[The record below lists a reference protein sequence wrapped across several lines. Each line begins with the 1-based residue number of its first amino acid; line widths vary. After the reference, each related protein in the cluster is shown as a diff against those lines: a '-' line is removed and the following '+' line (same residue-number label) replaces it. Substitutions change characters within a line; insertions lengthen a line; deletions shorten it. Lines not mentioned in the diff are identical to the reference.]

1 LSEELALSGRLTSFQ
16 VFLVFLAAWAALL
29 FVPFG
34 VRAQDAVQALG
45 ADQALSGNQGQV
57 SNPDYYNLKTGPVS
71 FRFQSGLG
79 IVASDNINYTD
90 TNRVSDLY
98 FDPQFKVQAF
108 WPVTLDNSLYF
119 NTGIGYVAYLQ
130 HSALDHFDI
139 NPDSNLSFQMYVSDV
154 SINFHERL
162 SLSDD
167 LAQAPTVSGTG
178 TYLQLENVCG
188 VDAVCPLDDVILT
201 VGYDHDWVTYPGS
214 QFQASGGNS
223 DFLYG
228 QAEITNSFIHYGAE
242 AGAGMTYYD
251 QNILSDNLQASAG
264 GFVQG
269 QVTDHFSARASAGV
283 ASYFFSSSG
292 SGANISDV
300 VGYYAS
306 LSLDHRI
313 NQWLSQSLSGGRR
326 YEQAADVDL
335 LELYYAY
342 YEVGFNAINQLPITL
357 RLIYEHGRD
366 YGGPGETFDRYG
378 VSLKAQYEL
387 TQKLTGVA
395 EYDFTDRNSD
405 ITAASYAENRVT
417 LQLVYNF

>member
-1 LSEELALSGRLTSFQ
+1 
-16 VFLVFLAAWAALL
+16 
-29 FVPFG
+29 
-34 VRAQDAVQALG
+34 
-45 ADQALSGNQGQV
+45 
-57 SNPDYYNLKTGPVS
+57 
-71 FRFQSGLG
+71 
-79 IVASDNINYTD
+79 
-90 TNRVSDLY
+90 
-98 FDPQFKVQAF
+98 
-108 WPVTLDNSLYF
+108 
-119 NTGIGYVAYLQ
+119 
-130 HSALDHFDI
+130 
-139 NPDSNLSFQMYVSDV
+139 
-154 SINFHERL
+154 
-162 SLSDD
+162 
-167 LAQAPTVSGTG
+167 
-178 TYLQLENVCG
+178 
-188 VDAVCPLDDVILT
+188 
-201 VGYDHDWVTYPGS
+201 
-214 QFQASGGNS
+214 
-223 DFLYG
+223 
-228 QAEITNSFIHYGAE
+228 
-242 AGAGMTYYD
+242 
-251 QNILSDNLQASAG
+251 
-264 GFVQG
+264 
-269 QVTDHFSARASAGV
+269 V